1 MSVTLAYVKPNDLS
15 QLHDELRAAG
25 LAPERVEGE
34 RVTVVTPGAGE
45 DDPGVVAVEDRIAL
59 TFPDGQAAG
68 PVDAVVAAHTPRVRY
83 DPATRLAE
91 VEALRRQS
99 RRAALRVK
107 TAAATTVADFQAVLL
122 EHLAD
127 EHAERAEEE
136 AAG

>member
-1 MSVTLAYVKPNDLS
+1 MAPPRSRPGLD
-15 QLHDELRAAG
+15 H
-25 LAPERVEGE
+25 LAPRQREALALLARGASVRETARAMGVSPETVKTHRRAVYRRLGVAGRV
-34 RVTVVTPGAGE
+34 GALIRLYE
-45 DDPGVVAVEDRIAL
+45 A
-59 TFPDGQAAG
+59 
-68 PVDAVVAAHTPRVRY
+68 
-83 DPATRLAE
+83 RLAE